1 MIRDGRGL
9 SCHACSLMV
18 QATGSCA
25 GSPHTGTHLF
35 RSRSPLAAFLPP
47 SRYGISG
54 VFLRRVTAWPGCRA
68 GWTFPASDGPYVA
81 HRREAKG
88 ILFAPWPLERS
99 NCPNSTSILLIFGG
113 LSYGVNLMPCRKLRH
128 QQPLTGLEPALRLI
142 KTALSP
148 GKLQRHMPPAGQRR
162 NDCRPAGCTKR
173 RKNGKKEKR
182 KR

>member
-25 GSPHTGTHLF
+25 G
-35 RSRSPLAAFLPP
+35 SPLAAFLPP

-128 QQPLTGLEPALRLI
+128 QQPLTGLEPALHLI
-142 KTALSP
+142 VAALSP
-148 GKLQRHMPPAGQRR
+148 GKLSRHIPRLVGRRHNDRGPASRV
-162 NDCRPAGCTKR
+162 
-173 RKNGKKEKR
+173 KEEK
-182 KR
+182 

>member
-1 MIRDGRGL
+1 M
-9 SCHACSLMV
+9 
-18 QATGSCA
+18 
-25 GSPHTGTHLF
+25 
-35 RSRSPLAAFLPP
+35 
-47 SRYGISG
+47 
-54 VFLRRVTAWPGCRA
+54 TAWPGCRA

-99 NCPNSTSILLIFGG
+99 NCPHSTSILLIFGG

-148 GKLQRHMPPAGQRR
+148 GKLQRHMPPAMGRRR
-162 NDCRPAGCTKR
+162 NYRGGTITAAPHTGQAKR
-173 RKNGKKEKR
+173 RRKMERKELIRSWRRTPQVYYLTLIIAPFSNWQPAKNFFHSRTDNPASHQKHQQFS
-182 KR
+182 